1 MMAFEVGYNV
11 VPEYRQIPHDP
22 NEEKCHIR
30 VTLTSDREDLP
41 SIMFEAGGRKYSH
54 VCQEA
59 ALVAIGELRH
69 GFDEELVISFPVS
82 STQAS

>member
-11 VPEYRQIPHDP
+11 VPEYRQIPLDP

-59 ALVAIGELRH
+59 ALAAIGELRH